1 MQALQ
6 QKSIGKISY
15 INVCTKGQYA
25 DANIHTILMLTKWIF
40 QLNTISINKST
51 TNTHLNQLR
60 IWVILNMTLHA
71 LQAYDSGYICIRQTL
86 N

>member
-25 DANIHTILMLTKWIF
+25 DTNIHTILMLF
-40 QLNTISINKST
+40 QLNTISINKSI
-51 TNTHLNQLR
+51 TNTNLNQLR

-71 LQAYDSGYICIRQTL
+71 LQAYDSGYIFVRQTL
-86 N
+86 S

>member
-15 INVCTKGQYA
+15 INVCTKGRYA
-25 DANIHTILMLTKWIF
+25 DTNIHTILMLF
-40 QLNTISINKST
+40 QLNTISINKSI
-51 TNTHLNQLR
+51 TNTNLNQLR

-71 LQAYDSGYICIRQTL
+71 LQAYDSGYIFVRQTL
-86 N
+86 S

>member
-1 MQALQ
+1 MHALQ

-25 DANIHTILMLTKWIF
+25 DTNIHTMLMLF
-40 QLNTISINKST
+40 QLNTISIKKSI
-51 TNTHLNQLR
+51 TNTNLNQLR

-71 LQAYDSGYICIRQTL
+71 LQAYDSGYIFVRQTL
-86 N
+86 S

>member
-25 DANIHTILMLTKWIF
+25 DTNIHTILMLF
-40 QLNTISINKST
+40 QLNTISINKSI
-51 TNTHLNQLR
+51 TNTNLNQLR

-71 LQAYDSGYICIRQTL
+71 LQAYDSGYMFVRQTL
-86 N
+86 S